1 MVRSKRKKSWFAL
14 RKKTEPELPYEPPI
28 WLGDF
33 SNGELYHQQTPK
45 ERRIRQL
52 ILERGDELARRHG
65 MDRREF
71 MATGMGVALSMWAIN
86 LANGCSGGSDGGFA
100 MSGAG
105 SGGGAGTSP
114 GGGAG
119 AGAGATAVGAGGNA
133 GATAGGG
140 GNTSAQPSG
149 TGGNVGTSGAGGTGA
164 GGAAGIPADPDP
176 IECEVA
182 LDYSDMFIFDIQTH
196 RVETAP
202 GVYRSFLGFLPQGMC
217 GKGVPQCYSREDYA
231 RLFFLDSDTTVT
243 VLSGIPA
250 TDGNNPLT
258 NAQIDETRDYVNA
271 LAQGTERVITHAMIL
286 PNYNHDQQIEGMAAL
301 AESGM
306 PIGAWKCYTPWG
318 PGDGVTGFWLDDP
331 ATGIP
336 FIEKGRELGVKLFCC
351 HKGLP
356 LPGFDNNYG
365 DPKDLGVVAKMFPDC
380 KFIAYHSA
388 FQFGNGD
395 ETQPYTMGNKDGV
408 NSLVT
413 AVLDN
418 GLMPGAN
425 VYGELGSTWQSIMN
439 NPTQATHVLG
449 KLLKYLG
456 PDNVVWGTDCMWY
469 GSPQPQITAFM
480 MFQMDPQIRDKEGY
494 PDLTMEI
501 KTKILG
507 LNAAKAYGIDPTATR
522 CGVAESELAMA
533 KRDLDDE
540 YGRYRWAFQKPVMRT
555 RRDFL
560 THLAYHRS
568 IKSPG

>member
-1 MVRSKRKKSWFAL
+1 MVRSKRKKNWFSL

-86 LANGCSGGSDGGFA
+86 LANGCSGGSDGGFSMSDA
-100 MSGAG
+100 GSGAG
-105 SGGGAGTSP
+105 AGGAGGA
-114 GGGAG
+114 GGVGAGGIGVGTAG
-119 AGAGATAVGAGGNA
+119 AGAGGSAGSASVQPGGAGGN
-133 GATAGGG
+133 
-140 GNTSAQPSG
+140 
-149 TGGNVGTSGAGGTGA
+149 
-164 GGAAGIPADPDP
+164 GGAAGSAGGGNAGGAGVPSDPDP
-176 IECEVA
+176 IECDVA

-196 RVETAP
+196 RVDSAP
-202 GVYRSFLGFLPQGMC
+202 GVYASFLGFLPQGMC
-217 GKGVPQCYSREDYA
+217 GDGVPACYSREEYA

-258 NAQIDETRDYVNA
+258 NPQIDETRDYVNM
-271 LAQGTERVITHAMIL
+271 LAQGTERVITHAMVL
-286 PNYNHDQQIEGMAAL
+286 PNYNHAQQIEGMAAL
-301 AESGM
+301 AASGM

-318 PGDGVTGFWLDDP
+318 PGNGVTGFWLDDP

-336 FIEKGRELGVKLFCC
+336 FIEQGRTLGVKLFCC

-395 ETQPYTMGNKDGV
+395 ETLPYTMGNKDGV

-413 AVLDN
+413 ACLDN
-418 GLMPGAN
+418 GIMPGGN
-425 VYGELGSTWQSIMN
+425 IYGELGSTLREIQNS
-439 NPTQATHVLG
+439 PEQATHVLG

-469 GSPQPQITAFM
+469 GSPQPLITSFM
-480 MFQMDPQIRDKEGY
+480 MFNMVASIRDAEGY

-501 KTKILG
+501 KAKILG
-507 LNAAKAYGIDPTATR
+507 LNAATAYGIDPVATR
-522 CGVAESELAMA
+522 CGIAESELAGA
-533 KRDLDDE
+533 KRELDAE

-555 RRDFL
+555 RRDFFR
-560 THLAYHRS
+560 HLAYHKS